1 MWTQVLDCD
10 HQFQEIRIFGAFTR
24 IINHSNQVNL
34 FIKKE
39 PFTTFHQV
47 ETLATLI
54 ALILRLSNW
63 SIFKF
68 LNKNILL
75 IVENGGISNDSN
87 PHHQEAQPHLHILS
101 ERKPEDRVSTN
112 HKSAFSL
119 PEDNA
124 STNQKPVYLHQSPE
138 DSCGQLTNLDH
149 HQQHSQLHLYL
160 HHEELERMTTSAA
173 G

>member
-1 MWTQVLDCD
+1 MNTSSGLWPSVSGNKNIWSIHED
-10 HQFQEIRIFGAFTR
+10 HQPFKTSESVHQEGAIHHISSGTDFGNSNCSNSK
-24 IINHSNQVNL
+24 II
-34 FIKKE
+34 
-39 PFTTFHQV
+39 
-47 ETLATLI
+47 TLI
-54 ALILRLSNW
+54 I
-63 SIFKF
+63 IQIPE
-68 LNKNILL
+68 KNILL

-138 DSCGQLTNLDH
+138 DGCGQLTNLDH